1 MRNREE
7 GDIKMDNDKIKVKF
21 LEAFSE
27 LENELRITKQELT
40 EILECFIENE
50 KKRVNDKKTL
60 YLINSPES
68 RIKNIDHFWSKLL
81 RNGYIEKWNPTED
94 TDYKMLLRENLSD
107 LIGLRLLCYFEIDE
121 NEIFENLEDF
131 LNSNSSFS
139 CLKVDT
145 VDKVIT
151 GTISKDHIYINKIQG
166 QFKNSKSENYCFEIQ
181 IKSLANDLWGEVD
194 HEIIYK
200 AKQYQYDSES
210 TKEFSTNIHKNLI
223 ASDHQLYELLRRKY
237 EEDQLVNS
245 LFFLK
250 TEKLAFGKE
259 KRDNINHIYH
269 QFFNFF
275 NGECDKWKIKL
286 FVGKSLIDP
295 SRDFELSVPEN
306 INNALITFFSE
317 NILNHYFSD
326 DLEDVE
332 KIACNIYVFNSK
344 QEFLVYITK
353 NLFQDYLD
361 LLRTQAKEE
370 IEDSDEEYDKEYV
383 DAQLRTLPS
392 IKDNKSLLDR
402 YSHIFLGI
410 KELSDFKHFSPTEQN
425 QIQFAYIKL
434 VQNFTKET
442 SK

>member
-1 MRNREE
+1 
-7 GDIKMDNDKIKVKF
+7 MDNDKIKDKF
-21 LEAFSE
+21 IDAFSE
-27 LENELRITKQELT
+27 LENDLRITKQELT
-40 EILECFIENE
+40 EILENFIEDE
-50 KKRVNDKKTL
+50 KNKVNDKKTL

-68 RIKNIDHFWSKLL
+68 RIKNKDHFWSKLL

-94 TDYKMLLRENLSD
+94 SDYKMLLRENLSD

-121 NEIFENLEDF
+121 NEIFEKLHDF
-131 LNSNSSFS
+131 LKSNSSFS
-139 CLKVDT
+139 CLKIDT

-151 GTISKDHIYINKIQG
+151 GTISKDHVFINKIQG
-166 QFKNSKSENYCFEIQ
+166 KYKNSTNNDDYCFEIQ

-210 TKEFSTNIHKNLI
+210 TKGFSTNIHKNLI
-223 ASDHQLYELLRRKY
+223 ASDHQLYELLKRKY

-275 NGECDKWKIKL
+275 NGDSDKEIIKL
-286 FVGKSLIDP
+286 FVAKSLIEP
-295 SRDFELSVPEN
+295 SKTFELSIPQN
-306 INNALITFFSE
+306 IDNTLITFFAE
-317 NILNHYFSD
+317 NILNHYFSE
-326 DLEDVE
+326 DLEDVK
-332 KIACNIYVFNSK
+332 KIASNIYSFSNKQVF
-344 QEFLVYITK
+344 LLYITK
-353 NLFQDYLD
+353 NLFQDYLE
-361 LLRTQAKEE
+361 LLETQTEDDTDDDHEE
-370 IEDSDEEYDKEYV
+370 FDNEYV
-383 DAQLRTLPS
+383 DSQLKTLPS
-392 IKDNKSLLDR
+392 IKDNKKILDR
-402 YSHIFLGI
+402 YSNIFLGI
-410 KELSDFKHFSPTEQN
+410 KELSHFKHFTPSEQN

-434 VQNFTKET
+434 VQNFTKES